1 MTSAPLARPHFGER
15 VAAALDA
22 HGPLCLG
29 IDPHARILADWGL
42 PDSAEGALELGLRAV
57 DAAAGAVAIVKP
69 QVAFFERHGGRGILA
84 LEAVIARA
92 RAAGLI
98 VIADAKR
105 GDIGS
110 TVDGYAEAWLASGAA
125 LEADALTVVAYQGT
139 GSLAPAVD
147 RALAAGK
154 GLFVLA
160 ATSNPEARR
169 IQSADAGGRSVAGV
183 ILDDVEALNR
193 AVVLGDGAPGP
204 FGVVVGATI
213 DPSAFGLDLGA
224 ATATTILAPGFGEQ
238 GARPEELRTRY
249 GAAADRVI
257 ANVARAA
264 LQAGPEGI
272 GAAVAELAE
281 RFRRARE
288 GRPA

>member
-264 LQAGPEGI
+264 LQAGPGGI